1 MLASYTF
8 TALIYCSQYNVVIQT
23 FTHDNNPIMT
33 HLIYSMYWISNRDKV
48 EKRIKYNISLASAL
62 NNK

>member
-1 MLASYTF
+1 
-8 TALIYCSQYNVVIQT
+8 
-23 FTHDNNPIMT
+23 MT